1 MEGKKRTI
9 IIVIGVVL
17 IIACLVVYFIF
28 ANKKYTITFDSDGGS
43 VVEKQIVK
51 RGEKVNKPT
60 DPTRDGYIFIEWDLG
75 SSIYDFSAKVTRNLI
90 LKAVWKEQEGGK
102 VTYVVNFNTDGGNS
116 VSNQII
122 NKDGTITKPQDPVRD
137 GYKFLGWYSN
147 NVLFDFNTPITKNL
161 ELVAKWEKA
170 KDNSTTGTTTTT
182 KKNDTTSS
190 TTKKTTTKKND
201 TTNTTTTKKTTTTTT
216 EAKKYT
222 VKFDSN
228 GGSKVSSKEVTSG
241 SKVTKPSNPTRTG
254 YKFGGWTL
262 NNKAYDFNSKVT
274 SNITLVAKWTAK
286 TYTVKVSSVDAYSPA
301 RILSVYED
309 GSKISFKQINYT
321 DGTMLCS
328 SKGNINKS
336 DIEGETKLQVVLSD
350 GTKVTA
356 TIKDVKGNVAT
367 NNELAPGVYIV
378 TFSADG
384 YKDVST
390 GVAVTDKP

>member
-17 IIACLVVYFIF
+17 IIACLVAYFIF

-116 VSNQII
+116 ISNQII

-147 NVLFDFNTPITKNL
+147 NVLFDFSTPITKNL
-161 ELVAKWEKA
+161 ELIAKWEKA

-241 SKVTKPSNPTRTG
+241 SKVSKPSNPTRTG
-254 YKFGGWTL
+254 YKFSGWTL

-286 TYTVKVSSVDAYSPA
+286 TYTVKVSSVDEYSPA

-336 DIEGETKLQVVLSD
+336 DINGLSKLQVVLND

-356 TIKDVKGNVAT
+356 TIK
-367 NNELAPGVYIV
+367 
-378 TFSADG
+378 
-384 YKDVST
+384 
-390 GVAVTDKP
+390 

>member
-17 IIACLVVYFIF
+17 IIACLVIYFIF
-28 ANKKYTITFDSDGGS
+28 DNKKYTITFDSDGGS

-90 LKAVWKEQEGGK
+90 LKAIWKEQEGGK

-147 NVLFDFNTPITKNL
+147 NVLFDFNTPVTKNL

-170 KDNSTTGTTTTT
+170 KDNSTTGTTT
-182 KKNDTTSS
+182 

-241 SKVTKPSNPTRTG
+241 SKVSKPSNPTRTG
-254 YKFGGWTL
+254 YKFSGWTL

-286 TYTVKVSSVDAYSPA
+286 TYTVKVSSVDEYSPA

-336 DIEGETKLQVVLSD
+336 DINGLSKLQVVLSD

-356 TIKDVKGNVAT
+356 TIK
-367 NNELAPGVYIV
+367 
-378 TFSADG
+378 
-384 YKDVST
+384 
-390 GVAVTDKP
+390 

>member
-17 IIACLVVYFIF
+17 IIACLVIYFIF
-28 ANKKYTITFDSDGGS
+28 DNKKYTITFDSDGGS

-90 LKAVWKEQEGGK
+90 LKAIWKEQEGGK

-116 VSNQII
+116 ISNQII

-147 NVLFDFNTPITKNL
+147 NVLFDFNTPVTKNL

-182 KKNDTTSS
+182 KK
-190 TTKKTTTKKND
+190 TTTKKND
-201 TTNTTTTKKTTTTTT
+201 TTNTTTTKKTTTNTT

-241 SKVTKPSNPTRTG
+241 SKVSKPSNPTRTG
-254 YKFGGWTL
+254 YKFSGWTL

-321 DGTMLCS
+321 DGIKLCS
-328 SKGNINKS
+328 SNGNVNMS
-336 DIEGETKLQVVLSD
+336 DIEGLSKLQVVLSD

-356 TIKDVKGNVAT
+356 TIK
-367 NNELAPGVYIV
+367 
-378 TFSADG
+378 
-384 YKDVST
+384 
-390 GVAVTDKP
+390 

>member
-17 IIACLVVYFIF
+17 IIACLVAYFIF

-161 ELVAKWEKA
+161 ELVAKWKKA
-170 KDNSTTGTTTTT
+170 KDNSTTGTT
-182 KKNDTTSS
+182 
-190 TTKKTTTKKND
+190 TTTKKND

-286 TYTVKVSSVDAYSPA
+286 TYTVKVSSVDEYSPA

-336 DIEGETKLQVVLSD
+336 DINGLSKLQVVLSD

-356 TIKDVKGNVAT
+356 TIK
-367 NNELAPGVYIV
+367 
-378 TFSADG
+378 
-384 YKDVST
+384 
-390 GVAVTDKP
+390 

>member
-17 IIACLVVYFIF
+17 IIACLVAYFIF

-147 NVLFDFNTPITKNL
+147 NVLFDFNTPVTTNL

-182 KKNDTTSS
+182 KKNDTTNS
-190 TTKKTTTKKND
+190 TIKKTTTKKND
-201 TTNTTTTKKTTTTTT
+201 TTNTTTTKKTTTNTT

-241 SKVTKPSNPTRTG
+241 SKVSKPSNPTRTG

-328 SKGNINKS
+328 SNGNVNKS
-336 DIEGETKLQVVLSD
+336 DIEGLSKLQVVLSD

-356 TIKDVKGNVAT
+356 TIK
-367 NNELAPGVYIV
+367 
-378 TFSADG
+378 
-384 YKDVST
+384 
-390 GVAVTDKP
+390 

>member
-1 MEGKKRTI
+1 M
-9 IIVIGVVL
+9 
-17 IIACLVVYFIF
+17 IIACLVAYFIF

-161 ELVAKWEKA
+161 ELIAKWEKA

-182 KKNDTTSS
+182 KKNDTTNS

-241 SKVTKPSNPTRTG
+241 SKVSKPSNPTRTG
-254 YKFGGWTL
+254 YKFSGWTL

-286 TYTVKVSSVDAYSPA
+286 TYTVKVSSVDEYSPA

-336 DIEGETKLQVVLSD
+336 DINGLSKLQVVLSD

-356 TIKDVKGNVAT
+356 TIK
-367 NNELAPGVYIV
+367 
-378 TFSADG
+378 
-384 YKDVST
+384 
-390 GVAVTDKP
+390 

>member
-17 IIACLVVYFIF
+17 IIACLVAYFIF

-116 VSNQII
+116 ISNQII

-147 NVLFDFNTPITKNL
+147 NILFDFSTPVTTNL

-170 KDNSTTGTTTTT
+170 KDNSTTATTTTT

-241 SKVTKPSNPTRTG
+241 SKVSKPSNPTRTG

-286 TYTVKVSSVDAYSPA
+286 TYTVKVSSVDEYSPA

-356 TIKDVKGNVAT
+356 TIK
-367 NNELAPGVYIV
+367 
-378 TFSADG
+378 
-384 YKDVST
+384 
-390 GVAVTDKP
+390 

>member
-17 IIACLVVYFIF
+17 IIACLVAYFIF

-147 NVLFDFNTPITKNL
+147 NVLFDFSTPITKNL

-286 TYTVKVSSVDAYSPA
+286 TYTVKVSSVDEYSPA

-321 DGTMLCS
+321 DGLKLCS
-328 SKGNINKS
+328 SNGNINKS

-356 TIKDVKGNVAT
+356 TIK
-367 NNELAPGVYIV
+367 
-378 TFSADG
+378 
-384 YKDVST
+384 
-390 GVAVTDKP
+390 

>member
-17 IIACLVVYFIF
+17 IIACLVAYFIF

-262 NNKAYDFNSKVT
+262 NNRAYDFNSKVT

-286 TYTVKVSSVDAYSPA
+286 TYTVKVSSVDEYSPA

-321 DGTMLCS
+321 DGLKLCS
-328 SKGNINKS
+328 SNGNINKS

-356 TIKDVKGNVAT
+356 TIK
-367 NNELAPGVYIV
+367 
-378 TFSADG
+378 
-384 YKDVST
+384 
-390 GVAVTDKP
+390 

>member
-17 IIACLVVYFIF
+17 IIACLVAYFIF

-147 NVLFDFNTPITKNL
+147 NVLFDFSTPITKNL

-286 TYTVKVSSVDAYSPA
+286 TYTVKVSSVDEYSPA

-336 DIEGETKLQVVLSD
+336 DINGLSKLQVVLND

-356 TIKDVKGNVAT
+356 TIK
-367 NNELAPGVYIV
+367 
-378 TFSADG
+378 
-384 YKDVST
+384 
-390 GVAVTDKP
+390 

>member
-17 IIACLVVYFIF
+17 IIACLVAYFIF

-90 LKAVWKEQEGGK
+90 LKAIWKEQEGGK

-116 VSNQII
+116 ISNQII
-122 NKDGTITKPQDPVRD
+122 NKDKTIIKPQDPVRD

-147 NVLFDFNTPITKNL
+147 NVLFDFNTPVTTNL
-161 ELVAKWEKA
+161 ELVAKWEKV

-201 TTNTTTTKKTTTTTT
+201 TTNTTTKKTTTNTT
-216 EAKKYT
+216 EVKKYT
-222 VKFDSN
+222 VTFDSN

-241 SKVTKPSNPTRTG
+241 SKVSKPSNPTRTG
-254 YKFGGWTL
+254 YKFSGWTL

-286 TYTVKVSSVDAYSPA
+286 TYTVKVSSVDEYSPA

-336 DIEGETKLQVVLSD
+336 DIDGLSKLQVVLSD

-356 TIKDVKGNVAT
+356 TIK
-367 NNELAPGVYIV
+367 
-378 TFSADG
+378 
-384 YKDVST
+384 
-390 GVAVTDKP
+390 

>member
-147 NVLFDFNTPITKNL
+147 NVLFDFSTPVTTNL

-170 KDNSTTGTTTTT
+170 KDNSTTGT
-182 KKNDTTSS
+182 
-190 TTKKTTTKKND
+190 
-201 TTNTTTTKKTTTTTT
+201 TTTTKKTTTTTT

-241 SKVTKPSNPTRTG
+241 SKVSKPSNPTRTG
-254 YKFGGWTL
+254 YKFSGWTL

-336 DIEGETKLQVVLSD
+336 DIEGETKLQIVLSD

-356 TIKDVKGNVAT
+356 TIK
-367 NNELAPGVYIV
+367 
-378 TFSADG
+378 
-384 YKDVST
+384 
-390 GVAVTDKP
+390 

>member
-17 IIACLVVYFIF
+17 IIACLVIYFIF
-28 ANKKYTITFDSDGGS
+28 DNKKYTITFDSDGGS

-90 LKAVWKEQEGGK
+90 LKAIWKEQEGGK

-116 VSNQII
+116 ISNQII

-147 NVLFDFNTPITKNL
+147 NVLFDFNTPVTKNL

-201 TTNTTTTKKTTTTTT
+201 TTNTTTTKKTTTNTT

-222 VKFDSN
+222 VTFDSN

-241 SKVTKPSNPTRTG
+241 SKVSKPSNPIRTG
-254 YKFGGWTL
+254 YKFSGWTL

-286 TYTVKVSSVDAYSPA
+286 TYTVKVSSVDEYSPA

-321 DGTMLCS
+321 DGIKLCS
-328 SKGNINKS
+328 SNGNVNMS
-336 DIEGETKLQVVLSD
+336 DIEGLSKLQVVLSD

-356 TIKDVKGNVAT
+356 TIK
-367 NNELAPGVYIV
+367 
-378 TFSADG
+378 
-384 YKDVST
+384 
-390 GVAVTDKP
+390 

>member
-17 IIACLVVYFIF
+17 IIACLVAYFIF

-201 TTNTTTTKKTTTTTT
+201 TTNITTTKKTTTTTT

-286 TYTVKVSSVDAYSPA
+286 TYTVKVSSVDEYSPA

-321 DGTMLCS
+321 DGLKLCS
-328 SKGNINKS
+328 SNGNINKS
-336 DIEGETKLQVVLSD
+336 DIEGLSKLQVVLND

-356 TIKDVKGNVAT
+356 TIK
-367 NNELAPGVYIV
+367 
-378 TFSADG
+378 
-384 YKDVST
+384 
-390 GVAVTDKP
+390 

>member
-17 IIACLVVYFIF
+17 IIACLVAYFIF

-161 ELVAKWEKA
+161 ELIAKWEKA
-170 KDNSTTGTTTTT
+170 KDNSTTATTTTT

-201 TTNTTTTKKTTTTTT
+201 ITNTTTTKKTTTNTT

-241 SKVTKPSNPTRTG
+241 SKVSKPSNPTRTG

-286 TYTVKVSSVDAYSPA
+286 TYTVKVSSVDEYSPA

-356 TIKDVKGNVAT
+356 TIK
-367 NNELAPGVYIV
+367 
-378 TFSADG
+378 
-384 YKDVST
+384 
-390 GVAVTDKP
+390 

>member
-17 IIACLVVYFIF
+17 IIACLVAYFIF

-122 NKDGTITKPQDPVRD
+122 NKDKTIIKPQDPVRD

-147 NVLFDFNTPITKNL
+147 NVLFDFNTPVTTNL
-161 ELVAKWEKA
+161 ELVAKWEKV

-182 KKNDTTSS
+182 KKNDTTNS

-201 TTNTTTTKKTTTTTT
+201 TTNTTTKKTTTNTT
-216 EAKKYT
+216 EVKKYT

-241 SKVTKPSNPTRTG
+241 SKVSKPSNPTRTG

-286 TYTVKVSSVDAYSPA
+286 TYTVKVSSVDEYSPA

-321 DGTMLCS
+321 DGIKLCS
-328 SKGNINKS
+328 SNGNVNKS
-336 DIEGETKLQVVLSD
+336 DIDGLSKLQVVLSD

-356 TIKDVKGNVAT
+356 TIK
-367 NNELAPGVYIV
+367 
-378 TFSADG
+378 
-384 YKDVST
+384 
-390 GVAVTDKP
+390 

>member
-17 IIACLVVYFIF
+17 IIACLVAYFIF

-116 VSNQII
+116 ISNQII

-147 NVLFDFNTPITKNL
+147 NVLFDFSTPVTTNL
-161 ELVAKWEKA
+161 ELIAKWEKA
-170 KDNSTTGTTTTT
+170 KDNSTTGTTT
-182 KKNDTTSS
+182 N
-190 TTKKTTTKKND
+190 
-201 TTNTTTTKKTTTTTT
+201 TT

-222 VKFDSN
+222 VTFDSN

-241 SKVTKPSNPTRTG
+241 SKVSKPSNPTRTG

-286 TYTVKVSSVDAYSPA
+286 TYTVKVSSVDEYSPA

-356 TIKDVKGNVAT
+356 TIK
-367 NNELAPGVYIV
+367 
-378 TFSADG
+378 
-384 YKDVST
+384 
-390 GVAVTDKP
+390 

>member
-17 IIACLVVYFIF
+17 IIACLVAYFIF

-147 NVLFDFNTPITKNL
+147 NVLFDFNTPVTTNL

-170 KDNSTTGTTTTT
+170 KDNSTTATTTTT

-241 SKVTKPSNPTRTG
+241 SKVSKPSNPTRTG

-286 TYTVKVSSVDAYSPA
+286 TYTVKVSSVDEYSPA

-328 SKGNINKS
+328 SKGNVNKS
-336 DIEGETKLQVVLSD
+336 DIEGVSKLQVVLSD

-356 TIKDVKGNVAT
+356 TIK
-367 NNELAPGVYIV
+367 
-378 TFSADG
+378 
-384 YKDVST
+384 
-390 GVAVTDKP
+390 

>member
-17 IIACLVVYFIF
+17 IIACLVAYFIF

-161 ELVAKWEKA
+161 ELVSKWEKA

-222 VKFDSN
+222 VTFDSN

-286 TYTVKVSSVDAYSPA
+286 TYTVKVSSVDEYSPA

-321 DGTMLCS
+321 DGLKLCS
-328 SKGNINKS
+328 SNGNINKS

-356 TIKDVKGNVAT
+356 TIK
-367 NNELAPGVYIV
+367 
-378 TFSADG
+378 
-384 YKDVST
+384 
-390 GVAVTDKP
+390 

>member
-17 IIACLVVYFIF
+17 IIACLVAYFIF

-147 NVLFDFNTPITKNL
+147 NVLFDFSTPVTTNL
-161 ELVAKWEKA
+161 ELVAKWEKV

-241 SKVTKPSNPTRTG
+241 SKVSKPSNPTRTG

-286 TYTVKVSSVDAYSPA
+286 TYTVKVSSVDEYSPA

-356 TIKDVKGNVAT
+356 TIK
-367 NNELAPGVYIV
+367 
-378 TFSADG
+378 
-384 YKDVST
+384 
-390 GVAVTDKP
+390 

>member
-17 IIACLVVYFIF
+17 IIACLIIYFIF

-102 VTYVVNFNTDGGNS
+102 VTYVVNFNTDGGNN

-161 ELVAKWEKA
+161 ELIAKWEKA
-170 KDNSTTGTTTTT
+170 KDNST
-182 KKNDTTSS
+182 
-190 TTKKTTTKKND
+190 
-201 TTNTTTTKKTTTTTT
+201 TTTTTT

-241 SKVTKPSNPTRTG
+241 SKVSKPSNPTRTG

-286 TYTVKVSSVDAYSPA
+286 TYTVKVSSVDEYSPA

-356 TIKDVKGNVAT
+356 TIK
-367 NNELAPGVYIV
+367 
-378 TFSADG
+378 
-384 YKDVST
+384 
-390 GVAVTDKP
+390 

>member
-17 IIACLVVYFIF
+17 IIACLVAYFIF

-60 DPTRDGYIFIEWDLG
+60 APTRDGYIFIEWDLG

-147 NVLFDFNTPITKNL
+147 NVLFDFNTPVTTNL

-170 KDNSTTGTTTTT
+170 KDNSTTATTTTT

-241 SKVTKPSNPTRTG
+241 SKVSKPSNPTRTG

-328 SKGNINKS
+328 SNGNVNKS
-336 DIEGETKLQVVLSD
+336 DIDGLSKLQVVLSD

-356 TIKDVKGNVAT
+356 TIK
-367 NNELAPGVYIV
+367 
-378 TFSADG
+378 
-384 YKDVST
+384 
-390 GVAVTDKP
+390 

>member
-17 IIACLVVYFIF
+17 IIACLVAYFIF

-147 NVLFDFNTPITKNL
+147 NVLFDFSTPVTTNL

-170 KDNSTTGTTTTT
+170 KDNSTTATTTTT

-241 SKVTKPSNPTRTG
+241 SKVSKPSNPTRTG

-286 TYTVKVSSVDAYSPA
+286 TYTVKVSSVDEYSPA

-328 SKGNINKS
+328 SKGNVNKS
-336 DIEGETKLQVVLSD
+336 DIEGVSKLQVVLSD

-356 TIKDVKGNVAT
+356 TIK
-367 NNELAPGVYIV
+367 
-378 TFSADG
+378 
-384 YKDVST
+384 
-390 GVAVTDKP
+390 

>member
-17 IIACLVVYFIF
+17 IIACLVAYFIF

-122 NKDGTITKPQDPVRD
+122 NKDKTIIKPQDPVRD

-147 NVLFDFNTPITKNL
+147 NVLFDFNTPVTTNL
-161 ELVAKWEKA
+161 ELVAKWEKV

-201 TTNTTTTKKTTTTTT
+201 TTNTTTKKTTTNTT

-241 SKVTKPSNPTRTG
+241 SKVSKPSNPTRTG
-254 YKFGGWTL
+254 YKFSGWTL

-286 TYTVKVSSVDAYSPA
+286 TYTVKVSSVDEYSPA

-321 DGTMLCS
+321 DGTKLCS
-328 SKGNINKS
+328 SNGNVNKS
-336 DIEGETKLQVVLSD
+336 DIDGLSKLQVVLSD

-356 TIKDVKGNVAT
+356 TIK
-367 NNELAPGVYIV
+367 
-378 TFSADG
+378 
-384 YKDVST
+384 
-390 GVAVTDKP
+390 

>member
-17 IIACLVVYFIF
+17 IIACLVIYFIF

-75 SSIYDFSAKVTRNLI
+75 SSIYDFSAKVTRNLM

-102 VTYVVNFNTDGGNS
+102 VTYVINFNTDGGNS

-122 NKDGTITKPQDPVRD
+122 NKDGTIIKPQDPVRD

-147 NVLFDFNTPITKNL
+147 NVLFDFSTPVTTNL

-182 KKNDTTSS
+182 
-190 TTKKTTTKKND
+190 
-201 TTNTTTTKKTTTTTT
+201 T

-222 VKFDSN
+222 VTFDSN

-241 SKVTKPSNPTRTG
+241 SKVSKPSNPTRTG

-336 DIEGETKLQVVLSD
+336 DIEGETKLQIVLSD

-356 TIKDVKGNVAT
+356 TIK
-367 NNELAPGVYIV
+367 
-378 TFSADG
+378 
-384 YKDVST
+384 
-390 GVAVTDKP
+390 

>member
-17 IIACLVVYFIF
+17 IIACLVAYFIF

-147 NVLFDFNTPITKNL
+147 NVLFDFSTPVTTNL

-170 KDNSTTGTTTTT
+170 KDNSTTATTTTT

-241 SKVTKPSNPTRTG
+241 SKVSKPSNPTRTG

-286 TYTVKVSSVDAYSPA
+286 TYTVKVSVVDEYSPA

-328 SKGNINKS
+328 SKGNVNKS
-336 DIEGETKLQVVLSD
+336 DIEGVSKLQVVLSD

-356 TIKDVKGNVAT
+356 TIK
-367 NNELAPGVYIV
+367 
-378 TFSADG
+378 
-384 YKDVST
+384 
-390 GVAVTDKP
+390 

>member
-17 IIACLVVYFIF
+17 IIACLVAYFIF
-28 ANKKYTITFDSDGGS
+28 ANKKYTITFVSDGGS

-147 NVLFDFNTPITKNL
+147 NVLFDFSTPVTTNL

-241 SKVTKPSNPTRTG
+241 SKVSKPSNPTRTG
-254 YKFGGWTL
+254 YKFSGWTL

-286 TYTVKVSSVDAYSPA
+286 TYTVKVSSVDEYSPA

-336 DIEGETKLQVVLSD
+336 DINGLSKLQVVLND

-356 TIKDVKGNVAT
+356 TIK
-367 NNELAPGVYIV
+367 
-378 TFSADG
+378 
-384 YKDVST
+384 
-390 GVAVTDKP
+390 

>member
-17 IIACLVVYFIF
+17 IIACLVAYFIF

-147 NVLFDFNTPITKNL
+147 NVLFDFNTPVTTNL

-201 TTNTTTTKKTTTTTT
+201 TTNTTTTKKTTTNTT

-241 SKVTKPSNPTRTG
+241 SKVSKPSNPTRTG
-254 YKFGGWTL
+254 YKFSGWTL

-286 TYTVKVSSVDAYSPA
+286 TYTVKVSSVDEYSPA

-356 TIKDVKGNVAT
+356 TIK
-367 NNELAPGVYIV
+367 
-378 TFSADG
+378 
-384 YKDVST
+384 
-390 GVAVTDKP
+390 

>member
-17 IIACLVVYFIF
+17 IIACLVIYFIF
-28 ANKKYTITFDSDGGS
+28 DNKKYTITFDSDGGS

-90 LKAVWKEQEGGK
+90 LKAIWKEQEGGK

-147 NVLFDFNTPITKNL
+147 NVLFDFNTPVTKNL

-170 KDNSTTGTTTTT
+170 KDNSTTGTTT
-182 KKNDTTSS
+182 

-241 SKVTKPSNPTRTG
+241 SKVSKPSNPTRTG
-254 YKFGGWTL
+254 YKFSGWTL

-274 SNITLVAKWTAK
+274 SNITLVAKWAAK

-321 DGTMLCS
+321 DGIKLCS
-328 SKGNINKS
+328 SNGNVNMS
-336 DIEGETKLQVVLSD
+336 DIEGLSKLQVVLSD

-356 TIKDVKGNVAT
+356 TIK
-367 NNELAPGVYIV
+367 
-378 TFSADG
+378 
-384 YKDVST
+384 
-390 GVAVTDKP
+390 

>member
-17 IIACLVVYFIF
+17 IIACLVAYFIF

-147 NVLFDFNTPITKNL
+147 NVLFDFSTSVTTNL

-170 KDNSTTGTTTTT
+170 KDNSTTTTTTTT
-182 KKNDTTSS
+182 KKNDSTSS

-201 TTNTTTTKKTTTTTT
+201 TTNTTTTKKTTTNTT

-222 VKFDSN
+222 VTFDSN

-241 SKVTKPSNPTRTG
+241 SKVSKPSNPTRTG
-254 YKFGGWTL
+254 YKFSGWTL

-286 TYTVKVSSVDAYSPA
+286 TYTVKVSSVDEYSPA

-356 TIKDVKGNVAT
+356 TIK
-367 NNELAPGVYIV
+367 
-378 TFSADG
+378 
-384 YKDVST
+384 
-390 GVAVTDKP
+390 

>member
-17 IIACLVVYFIF
+17 IIACLVAYFIF

-241 SKVTKPSNPTRTG
+241 SKVSKPSNPTRTG
-254 YKFGGWTL
+254 YKFSGWTL

-286 TYTVKVSSVDAYSPA
+286 TYTVKVSSVDEYSPA

-336 DIEGETKLQVVLSD
+336 DINGLSKLQVVLND

-356 TIKDVKGNVAT
+356 TIK
-367 NNELAPGVYIV
+367 
-378 TFSADG
+378 
-384 YKDVST
+384 
-390 GVAVTDKP
+390 

>member
-17 IIACLVVYFIF
+17 IIACLVAYFIF

-75 SSIYDFSAKVTRNLI
+75 SSIYDFSAKVTKDLT
-90 LKAVWKEQEGGK
+90 LKAIWKEQEGGK
-102 VTYVVNFNTDGGNS
+102 ITYVVNFNTDGGNS

-122 NKDGTITKPQDPVRD
+122 NKDGTITKPQDPVRN

-147 NVLFDFNTPITKNL
+147 NALFDFNTPVTTNL

-182 KKNDTTSS
+182 KKNDTTNS

-222 VKFDSN
+222 VTFDSN

-241 SKVTKPSNPTRTG
+241 SKVSKPSDPTRTG

-262 NNKAYDFNSKVT
+262 NSKTYDFNSKVT

-286 TYTVKVSSVDAYSPA
+286 TYTIKVSIVDEHSPA

-336 DIEGETKLQVVLSD
+336 DINGISKLQVVLSD

-356 TIKDVKGNVAT
+356 TIN
-367 NNELAPGVYIV
+367 
-378 TFSADG
+378 
-384 YKDVST
+384 
-390 GVAVTDKP
+390 

>member
-17 IIACLVVYFIF
+17 IIACLVAYFIF

-241 SKVTKPSNPTRTG
+241 SKVSKPSNPTRTG

-286 TYTVKVSSVDAYSPA
+286 TYTVKVSSVDEYSPA

-336 DIEGETKLQVVLSD
+336 DINGLSKLQVVLND

-356 TIKDVKGNVAT
+356 TIK
-367 NNELAPGVYIV
+367 
-378 TFSADG
+378 
-384 YKDVST
+384 
-390 GVAVTDKP
+390 

>member
-17 IIACLVVYFIF
+17 IIACLVAYFIF

-147 NVLFDFNTPITKNL
+147 NVLFDFNTPVTTNL

-182 KKNDTTSS
+182 KKNDTTNS

-241 SKVTKPSNPTRTG
+241 SKVSKPSNPTRTG

-286 TYTVKVSSVDAYSPA
+286 TYTVKVSSVDEYSPA

-336 DIEGETKLQVVLSD
+336 DINGLSKLQVVLSD

-356 TIKDVKGNVAT
+356 TIK
-367 NNELAPGVYIV
+367 
-378 TFSADG
+378 
-384 YKDVST
+384 
-390 GVAVTDKP
+390 

>member
-17 IIACLVVYFIF
+17 IIACLVAYFIF

-147 NVLFDFNTPITKNL
+147 NVLFDFSTPITKNL

-241 SKVTKPSNPTRTG
+241 SKVSKPSNPTRIG

-286 TYTVKVSSVDAYSPA
+286 TYTVKVSSVDEYSPA

-356 TIKDVKGNVAT
+356 TIK
-367 NNELAPGVYIV
+367 
-378 TFSADG
+378 
-384 YKDVST
+384 
-390 GVAVTDKP
+390 

>member
-17 IIACLVVYFIF
+17 IIACLVIYFIF
-28 ANKKYTITFDSDGGS
+28 DNKKYTITFDSDGGS

-90 LKAVWKEQEGGK
+90 LKAIWKEQEGGK

-147 NVLFDFNTPITKNL
+147 NVLFDFNTPVTKNL

-170 KDNSTTGTTTTT
+170 KDNSTTGTTT
-182 KKNDTTSS
+182 

-222 VKFDSN
+222 VTFDSN

-241 SKVTKPSNPTRTG
+241 SKVSKPSNPTRTG
-254 YKFGGWTL
+254 YKFSGWTL

-328 SKGNINKS
+328 SNGNVNMS
-336 DIEGETKLQVVLSD
+336 DIEGLSKLQVVLSD

-356 TIKDVKGNVAT
+356 TIK
-367 NNELAPGVYIV
+367 
-378 TFSADG
+378 
-384 YKDVST
+384 
-390 GVAVTDKP
+390 

>member
-17 IIACLVVYFIF
+17 IIACLVIYFIF

-161 ELVAKWEKA
+161 ELIAKWEKA

-190 TTKKTTTKKND
+190 
-201 TTNTTTTKKTTTTTT
+201 TTKKTTTTTT

-241 SKVTKPSNPTRTG
+241 SKVSKPSNPTRTG

-274 SNITLVAKWTAK
+274 SNITLVAKWTSK
-286 TYTVKVSSVDAYSPA
+286 TYTVKVSSVDEYSPA

-356 TIKDVKGNVAT
+356 TIK
-367 NNELAPGVYIV
+367 
-378 TFSADG
+378 
-384 YKDVST
+384 
-390 GVAVTDKP
+390 

>member
-17 IIACLVVYFIF
+17 IIACLVAYFIF
-28 ANKKYTITFDSDGGS
+28 ANKKYTITFDSDGGG

-286 TYTVKVSSVDAYSPA
+286 TYTVKVSSVDEYSPA

-336 DIEGETKLQVVLSD
+336 DINGLSKLQVVLND

-356 TIKDVKGNVAT
+356 TIK
-367 NNELAPGVYIV
+367 
-378 TFSADG
+378 
-384 YKDVST
+384 
-390 GVAVTDKP
+390 

>member
-17 IIACLVVYFIF
+17 IIACLVAYFIF

-147 NVLFDFNTPITKNL
+147 NVLFDFNTSITKNL
-161 ELVAKWEKA
+161 ELIAKWEKA

-241 SKVTKPSNPTRTG
+241 SKVSKPSNPTRTG

-286 TYTVKVSSVDAYSPA
+286 TYTVKVSSVDEYSPA

-321 DGTMLCS
+321 DGIKLCS
-328 SKGNINKS
+328 SNGNINKS
-336 DIEGETKLQVVLSD
+336 DIEGLSKLQVVLND

-356 TIKDVKGNVAT
+356 TIK
-367 NNELAPGVYIV
+367 
-378 TFSADG
+378 
-384 YKDVST
+384 
-390 GVAVTDKP
+390 

>member
-17 IIACLVVYFIF
+17 IIACLVAYFIF

-147 NVLFDFNTPITKNL
+147 NVLFDFSTPVTTNL

-286 TYTVKVSSVDAYSPA
+286 TYTVKVSSVDEYSPA

-336 DIEGETKLQVVLSD
+336 DINGLSKLQVVLND

-356 TIKDVKGNVAT
+356 TIK
-367 NNELAPGVYIV
+367 
-378 TFSADG
+378 
-384 YKDVST
+384 
-390 GVAVTDKP
+390 